1 MEMLYPDRFHPVMFL
16 AFRLC
21 RKTDRVRKDIRESGL
36 FQIYRT
42 YCLLGNF
49 NIGLP
54 SNSLPVKITFL
65 GTGTS
70 QGVPVIAC
78 ECDTCT
84 SDDIHDKRLRTSI
97 LVEKDETC
105 IVIDAGPDFRQ
116 QMLRENVKKLDAILL
131 THEHKDHIA
140 GMDDVRAYNYRSRD
154 AIDIYAE
161 ERVQKAVRKEYSYV
175 FAEYQYPG
183 IPKMRL
189 NLIPEYGFEVGSIGV
204 LPLRVYHY
212 RLPVYGFRIGNF
224 AYITDANYVPE
235 ETKEKIFGVKY
246 LVINALRKE
255 KHISHFSLREAIDF
269 IRQISPR
276 KAFITHIGHQMGR
289 HDEVSAGLPAGIM
302 LAYDGLRLVCDE

>member
-1 MEMLYPDRFHPVMFL
+1 M
-16 AFRLC
+16 
-21 RKTDRVRKDIRESGL
+21 
-36 FQIYRT
+36 
-42 YCLLGNF
+42 
-49 NIGLP
+49 
-54 SNSLPVKITFL
+54 KIIFL

-78 ECDTCT
+78 ECETCT
-84 SDDIHDKRLRTSI
+84 SEDKFDKRLRTSI
-97 LVEKDETC
+97 LIEKDDSC
-105 IVIDAGPDFRQ
+105 VVVDAGPDFRQ
-116 QMLRENVKKLDAILL
+116 QMLRESVKKLDAILL

-140 GMDDVRAYNYRSRD
+140 GMDDVRAYNYKSRD
-154 AIDIYAE
+154 AIDIFAE

-189 NLIPEYGFEVGSIGV
+189 NPIPDYSFGLRNLTII
-204 LPLRVYHY
+204 PLRVYHY

-224 AYITDANYVPE
+224 AYITDANYIPE
-235 ETKEKIFGVKY
+235 ETKEKLFGVKY

-289 HDEVSAGLPAGIM
+289 HKDVSNELPPGII
-302 LAYDGLRLVCDE
+302 LAYDGLSFLCDE